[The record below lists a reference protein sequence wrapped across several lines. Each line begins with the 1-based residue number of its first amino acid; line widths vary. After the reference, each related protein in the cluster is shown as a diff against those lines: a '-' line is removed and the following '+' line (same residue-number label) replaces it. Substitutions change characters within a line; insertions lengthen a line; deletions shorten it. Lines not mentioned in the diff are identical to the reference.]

1 MARKQCIYAIIQ
13 ALQCFKLRLTPIDV
27 VLEVIS
33 SKEYDQ
39 VKNDMLEPQNV
50 SKLLESLALCKT
62 SRDVVQR
69 FIERQA
75 LGVALQQTKAEMES
89 IVARIGDQFRHPI
102 LLGHAVIRSE
112 PTVAPFLRAI
122 LNQVNESVMSGQ
134 QEAETNVE
142 VIDRYPDF
150 EEVADS
156 DISAADAVEFMLF
169 NRENVEKASPT
180 SSTICN
186 EPVGLAQY
194 AARLTDSVLH
204 KKGMEGSF
212 SENVQPDEQSAFPVS
227 AISCDAD
234 FARTRNER
242 IVSQS
247 EVIIDHRLQA
257 S

>member
-27 VLEVIS
+27 VLGVIS

-39 VKNDMLEPQNV
+39 VKIDMLEPQNV
-50 SKLLESLALCKT
+50 SNLLESLALCET
-62 SRDVVQR
+62 GRDVVQR
-69 FIERQA
+69 FIESQA
-75 LGVALQQTKAEMES
+75 FGVALQQTKAEMES
-89 IVARIGDQFRHPI
+89 VARIGDQFYHPI
-102 LLGHAVIRSE
+102 LLGHA
-112 PTVAPFLRAI
+112 
-122 LNQVNESVMSGQ
+122 QK
-134 QEAETNVE
+134 AETSVE

-156 DISAADAVEFMLF
+156 DISAADAVEFMFF

-204 KKGMEGSF
+204 KKGMAGSF
-212 SENVQPDEQSAFPVS
+212 GENVQPDEQSAFPVS

-234 FARTRNER
+234 FARTRNEP